1 MRGGGGGPKKPM
13 YRGKL
18 PNKKGGG
25 GLGQFPDLDG
35 VIP

>member
-1 MRGGGGGPKKPM
+1 MRGGGGPKIPM

-18 PNKKGGG
+18 PNKGG